1 MTITTELIVSKVMEL
16 NPPTR
21 KKLLRELQKKSF
33 FKSSLIEISSEN
45 NVTAA
50 TMQNFMNGYAGNSQK
65 KLLTYI
71 FDNIHIGFEKIL
83 EKYIN
88 F

>member
-16 NPPTR
+16 TPLNR
-21 KKLLRELQKKSF
+21 KLLLRELQFESF

-45 NVTAA
+45 NISAA
-50 TMQNFMNGYAGNSQK
+50 TMQNLMNGYGGNSQK
-65 KLLTYI
+65 KVLTYI

>member
-1 MTITTELIVSKVMEL
+1 MEL

>member
-1 MTITTELIVSKVMEL
+1 MEL
-16 NPPTR
+16 NPLNR

-33 FKSSLIEISSEN
+33 FKMSLIDISSEN

>member
-1 MTITTELIVSKVMEL
+1 M
-16 NPPTR
+16 
-21 KKLLRELQKKSF
+21 
-33 FKSSLIEISSEN
+33 SLIDISSEN

-83 EKYIN
+83 ENYIN

>member
-33 FKSSLIEISSEN
+33 FKMSLIDISSEN

>member
-1 MTITTELIVSKVMEL
+1 MEL

-21 KKLLRELQKKSF
+21 KKLLRELKKTGF
-33 FKSSLIEISSEN
+33 FKMSLIDISSEN

>member
-21 KKLLRELQKKSF
+21 KKLLRELQKKGF
-33 FKSSLIEISSEN
+33 FKMSLIDISSEN

-83 EKYIN
+83 ENYIN

>member
-1 MTITTELIVSKVMEL
+1 MEL
-16 NPPTR
+16 NATTR
-21 KKLLRELQKKSF
+21 SKLLRELQKKGF
-33 FKSSLIEISSEN
+33 FKMSLIGISSEN

-65 KLLTYI
+65 KLLTCI

>member
-16 NPPTR
+16 TPLNR
-21 KKLLRELQKKSF
+21 KRLLRELQKEGF
-33 FKSSLIEISSEN
+33 FKSSLIDISSEN

>member
-16 NPPTR
+16 NPLNR
-21 KKLLRELQKKSF
+21 KRLLRELQKKGF

-45 NVTAA
+45 NISAA
-50 TMQNFMNGYAGNSQK
+50 TMQNLMNGYGGNSQK
-65 KLLTYI
+65 KVLTYI

>member
-1 MTITTELIVSKVMEL
+1 MTITTELIVSKVMAL
-16 NPPTR
+16 NPLNR
-21 KKLLRELQKKSF
+21 KRLLRELQTEGF

-45 NVTAA
+45 NISPA
-50 TMQNFMNGYAGNSQK
+50 TMQNLMNGYGSNSQK
-65 KLLTYI
+65 KVLTYI
-71 FDNIHIGFEKIL
+71 FENIHIGYEKIL

>member
-16 NPPTR
+16 TPLTR
-21 KKLLRELQKKSF
+21 QKLLRELQNEGF

-45 NVTAA
+45 NISPA
-50 TMQNFMNGYAGNSQK
+50 TMQNLMNGYAGNSQK
-65 KLLTYI
+65 KVLTYI
-71 FDNIHIGFEKIL
+71 FENIHIGYEKIL